1 MAPGVALVGLML
13 TSGVVTPWESV
24 TLKLVNVAPLA
35 PVTKPW
41 IWYVSGALP
50 NRQKAKLKQEDVLGV

>member
-1 MAPGVALVGLML
+1 
-13 TSGVVTPWESV
+13 V